1 MSRAQVREM
10 VRIQMELDSQKPPS
24 VTDEW
29 IYQLFEEFDQNKS
42 ETIDDAEWYSLV
54 AALRSRVASVS

>member
-1 MSRAQVREM
+1 M
-10 VRIQMELDSQKPPS
+10 VRFQMELDSQKPPS

-42 ETIDDAEWYSLV
+42 GTIDDAEWYSLV